1 VATRWSETPESDRSL
16 KRAVK
21 DGMGQA
27 VLTGVVDNYMTA
39 YAVLLG
45 LTASQIAI
53 VAAFPGWV
61 GSFVQIA
68 GAWLARRGVGRKALI
83 LAGCAIQIAMLPT
96 VLVLPLLFPAYAY
109 PILILCAAVYHAG
122 NHLMQP
128 SWISLIGD
136 HLPEHLR
143 GRYFGCRTG
152 LAGIVGFV
160 AMAAAGGV
168 LHWFEA
174 REMARLGFAVIFAVG
189 GLGRLYS
196 LWQLAR
202 VADPGLAADA
212 ERMTPDAGGLRRLW
226 QSSFFRYSLSIGL
239 MFAAVSFAGPF
250 FAVYMLREL
259 HFTYLEFMGNMAA
272 AAATQALLMPVWGRV
287 RDKSGN
293 RIVIVISGALI
304 PLVPVVWVFTSNYWA
319 LFLAQVITGAAWS
332 GYTLA
337 ATTFLYDTVPPAR
350 RALATAV
357 HTVLA
362 LSFWSLG
369 AFLAA
374 WLITRMPTEVTLFG
388 ETWSWGSQLL
398 PMFALSA
405 VLRGLV
411 AIFTLPRLKETR
423 T

>member
-1 VATRWSETPESDRSL
+1 MATRWSGDPEADRSL
-16 KRAVK
+16 NRAIK

-27 VLTGVVDNYMTA
+27 VLTGVVDNYMAA

-45 LTASQIAI
+45 LTAAQVAI

-61 GSFVQIA
+61 GSFIQIA
-68 GAWLARRGVGRKALI
+68 GAWLARRGFRRKTLI
-83 LAGCAIQIAMLPT
+83 LAGCAMQIALLPAI
-96 VLVLPLLFPAYAY
+96 LALPSLFPAYAY
-109 PILILCAAVYHAG
+109 PILVGCAAFYHAG

-136 HLPEHLR
+136 HLPESVR
-143 GRYFGCRTG
+143 GRYFGRRTG
-152 LAGIVGFV
+152 LASLVGFL

-174 REMARLGFAVIFAVG
+174 QDMARLGFAVVFGLG

-196 LWQLAR
+196 LWQLSGVTDA
-202 VADPGLAADA
+202 GLAVDA
-212 ERMTPDAGGLRRLW
+212 ERLTPDSGGLRRLW

-250 FAVYMLREL
+250 FTVYMLREL

-272 AAATQALLMPVWGRV
+272 SAATQALLMPLWGRV
-287 RDKSGN
+287 RDVSGN
-293 RIVIVISGALI
+293 RVVIVVSGALI
-304 PLVPVVWVFTSNYWA
+304 PLVPVVWLFTTNYWI
-319 LFLAQVITGAAWS
+319 LFLAQVIVGAAWS
-332 GYTLA
+332 GYSLA

-350 RALATAV
+350 RTLATAV
-357 HTVLA
+357 HTVLS
-362 LSFWSLG
+362 LSFWSMG
-369 AFLAA
+369 AFFAA
-374 WLITRMPTEVTLFG
+374 WLTTRMPTEVTLFG

-423 T
+423 